1 MTQDYYD
8 GASDALTEAVG
19 EIKAIFTLGD
29 NTIQPEDFRNSNEY
43 WQALAIHAV
52 ETLRSSY
59 DGDAQFMKAYR
70 ERNSK

>member
-8 GASDALTEAVG
+8 GASDALTEAVT
-19 EIKAIFTLGD
+19 EMNAIFVKGD
-29 NTIQPEDFRNSNEY
+29 PTVQPEDFRTSNEY